1 MDVTVG
7 GLAEVTG
14 AQELRVFAEKIAVTP
29 QEIATGLGGGLG

>member
-14 AQELRVFAEKIAVTP
+14 AQELRVFAEKIAVTH